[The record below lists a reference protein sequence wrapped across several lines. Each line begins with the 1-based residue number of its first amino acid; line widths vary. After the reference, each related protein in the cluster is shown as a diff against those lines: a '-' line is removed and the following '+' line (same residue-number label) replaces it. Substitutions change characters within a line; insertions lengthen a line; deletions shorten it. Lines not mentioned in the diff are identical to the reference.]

1 MTEDVIDEDVP
12 ENETWGQAPPFIPSL
27 RNDES
32 KSASQF
38 RADLERLS
46 LSDDPLLEKG
56 TLGCYQLQ
64 RKIGRGGMG
73 TVYAARDP
81 VNHRSVAIKI
91 LHAALNQDEVL
102 RRRFQREAR
111 MLAEIDSIHVTKLYE
126 IAEAD
131 GCFFLVMELVEG
143 QSLAERIKSSG
154 RLSEREA
161 IDIAVDVATALM
173 QLHEHGIVHRDV
185 KPENI
190 LLCPLDTND
199 VEARRVLAKLT
210 DLGIARQEQA
220 AESVAL
226 TSAQSMLGTP
236 LYMSPEHFYGGAQVN
251 NQSDLYSLG
260 ATLFHALTGQPPFQ
274 AGTALALADAHRHSP
289 SPNPQSVNKLL
300 SDGVCEVV
308 IKSLQKRPDLRYR
321 SAAEFLDDLLHLQR
335 GEATSMKTHPLLP
348 ATDSGR
354 MATFSFS
361 WELSCSPEDLW
372 PFVSNTERLNRAI
385 NLPSVE
391 FSMRRT
397 ESGDR
402 QRFAEFRFAGM
413 RMQWREHMFE
423 WIEAQR
429 LSVLREYQRGPL
441 RWLTSVVDLHRR
453 ADGGTTLTHSF
464 KANCR
469 HLPGLLFAKFQ
480 MQAVTRRALDRV
492 YRRID
497 AVVGN
502 QLQSDILVDAFE
514 ESRSLK
520 RQSSVLLEQ
529 ILGHLS
535 LRQLNRTAL
544 LRVADYVRFAAAQ
557 DVSHIRP
564 RALARKLNLPAESVV
579 DVCLYGV
586 HEGLFDLSWDV
597 ICPSCRIAAQ
607 SQDAIENIR
616 KHARCEAC
624 DFDFE
629 VDFATS
635 VEMILRTS
643 PRIRKLDTGQY
654 CIGGP
659 AHSPHVVA
667 QARVAANET
676 VNLGLELP
684 EGRYVLRGPQL
695 PFSIALIVANTVQQ
709 NRLFVDIS
717 LSAARQSPIEL
728 RTQRQLITVSNRGNS
743 EILLRIE
750 RSAIPDDAIT
760 ALQAAGMPFFRRS
773 FPDHIPTA
781 EQVAGTQHLT
791 FVVVMTHKTERLA
804 MRYGELDSCD
814 LLKNH
819 LGLLVDH
826 ASRFGGSFV
835 RPFEEGGL
843 LVFRNQDSAIQA
855 LKCLAE
861 TIPELDGVA
870 AWQPVIAA
878 HQGRVMV
885 TTING
890 QLEYLGSALRVVQ
903 ALTAAGM
910 PGEITTTPE
919 LAARLESAEF
929 QLVSSPHEHGN
940 GSVESTD
947 PVGTLSVVRFRQ
959 PSPWKRC
966 QEPFIDSRA

>member
-1 MTEDVIDEDVP
+1 MFDKDVP
-12 ENETWGQAPPFIPSL
+12 ENETWGNAPPFVPSL

-38 RADLERLS
+38 RVELERLS
-46 LSDDPLLEKG
+46 KSDDPLLERG
-56 TLGCYQLQ
+56 TLGRYQLQ
-64 RKIGRGGMG
+64 RRIGRGGMG
-73 TVYAARDP
+73 TVYAAYDP
-81 VNHRSVAIKI
+81 LNHRSVAIKI
-91 LHAALNQDEVL
+91 LHAALSQDEVL

-111 MLAEIDSIHVTKLYE
+111 LLAEIDSIHVTRLFE

-131 GCFFLVMELVEG
+131 GCYFLVQELVAG

-190 LLCPLDTND
+190 LLCPLDTGD

-210 DLGIARQEQA
+210 DLGIARQDQA

-274 AGTALALADAHRHSP
+274 ASTALALADAHRHSP
-289 SPNPQSVNKLL
+289 TPNPQAVNKLL

-308 IKSLQKRPDLRYR
+308 IKSLQKRPDSRYR
-321 SAAEFLDDLLHLQR
+321 SAAEFLEDLLHLQR
-335 GEATSMKTHPLLP
+335 GEATSVNTHPLLP

-354 MATFSFS
+354 MATFRFS
-361 WELSCSPEDLW
+361 WELNCSPEELW
-372 PFVSNTERLNRAI
+372 PFVCDTERLNRAI

-413 RMQWREHMFE
+413 RMQWQEHMFE

-429 LSVLREYQRGPL
+429 LSVLREFQRGPL

-464 KANCR
+464 KVNGR

-502 QLQSDILVDAFE
+502 HPQSDTLVDAFE
-514 ESRSLK
+514 ETRSLK
-520 RQSSVLLEQ
+520 RRSSVLLER
-529 ILGHLS
+529 IVNRLS
-535 LRQLNRTAL
+535 QRQLNRTAL
-544 LRVADYVRFAAAQ
+544 LRVTDYVRTAAAQ

-564 RALARKLNLPAESVV
+564 RALARKLNLATESVI
-579 DVCLYGV
+579 DVCLHGV
-586 HEGLFDLSWDV
+586 HEGLFELSWDV
-597 ICPSCRIAAQ
+597 ICPSCRIATQ
-607 SQDAIENIR
+607 SQDAIENIK

-629 VDFATS
+629 VDFGTS
-635 VEMILRTS
+635 VEMIVRVS
-643 PRIRKLDTGQY
+643 PQIRQLDTGQY

-676 VNLGLELP
+676 VQLGLELP

-695 PFSIALIVANTVQQ
+695 PFSIALNVTHAAQED
-709 NRLFVDIS
+709 RLFVDLS
-717 LSAARQSPIEL
+717 LCAARQSSIDL
-728 RTQRQLITVSNRGNS
+728 RTQRQLITVSNHGS
-743 EILLRIE
+743 GEVLVRIE

-773 FPDHIPTA
+773 FPDQIPTA

-791 FVVVMTHKTERLA
+791 FVVVTTHRTESLA
-804 MRYGELDSCD
+804 NRYGELRSCD

-819 LGLLVDH
+819 LDLLVDL
-826 ASRFGGSFV
+826 ATRFGGSLV
-835 RPFEEGGL
+835 RPHEEGGL
-843 LVFRNQDSAIQA
+843 LAFRNLESAIQA
-855 LKCLAE
+855 VNVIDE
-861 TIPELDGVA
+861 TIPVLNGVA
-870 AWQPVIAA
+870 AWQPVIAI
-878 HQGRVMV
+878 HQALVVM

-890 QLEYLGSALRVVQ
+890 QIEYLGSALRVVRML
-903 ALTAAGM
+903 AAAGR
-910 PGEITTTPE
+910 PGEVAATSD
-919 LAARLESAEF
+919 LDARLVSAGFEPVAPCHD
-929 QLVSSPHEHGN
+929 QGCSDPQITHPDAVSAA
-940 GSVESTD
+940 
-947 PVGTLSVVRFRQ
+947 LRFR
-959 PSPWKRC
+959 
-966 QEPFIDSRA
+966 RAKTIQRGFPRPIC